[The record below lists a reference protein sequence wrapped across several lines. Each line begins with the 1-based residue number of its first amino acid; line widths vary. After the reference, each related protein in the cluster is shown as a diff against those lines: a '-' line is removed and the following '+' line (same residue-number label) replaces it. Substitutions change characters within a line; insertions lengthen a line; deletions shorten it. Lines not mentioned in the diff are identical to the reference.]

1 MITQYSH
8 VWFGW
13 FWDKSPSWFLKILKL
28 PSFYSG
34 NFQIFKNALGEFIPN
49 RPLKYVITS
58 TNQTTYFYAKLNLGW
73 TGLNFLTRKT
83 NLHRFKQFIIS
94 IVEQRDSTIY
104 RVLLS
109 TNTPHGAERWDKY
122 SHIKLN
128 SIDYLMSTKKLPKSS
143 FKCNKNI
150 SILAS
155 KAK

>member
-49 RPLKYVITS
+49 RPLKHVITS

-109 TNTPHGAERWDKY
+109 TNTPHGAETNTLT
-122 SHIKLN
+122 LN
-128 SIDYLMSTKKLPKSS
+128 LILSTIWCQPKNFPSLHLNATKTFQFWQARQNS
-143 FKCNKNI
+143 
-150 SILAS
+150 
-155 KAK
+155 